1 MINSKLSGRLP
12 LARDRRIR
20 ILFFAW
26 ALLLPATMIPA
37 ANTTTSVTNPAQ
49 TTARIRYACLQGAVT
64 LTAPAEIIVRS
75 GNVRYRMDPGTWTFE
90 LSSPRPPSFRY
101 HVFSKTFQ
109 PGEER
114 LREEYLASWRS
125 RGYTP
130 EIEIFGLAFEGG
142 TGHRLDNREYWV
154 SLARYDAEADAKV
167 LVERLKQEN
176 VWAWVRSERTTQGS
190 GLFAIRGQGRRASDK
205 LAAPLT
211 LECAD
216 PVEVEDISS
225 GFWKERKAN
234 RKFQG
239 PLTLAVGMNGD
250 VEVYGDLPV
259 ETYLRGVVPAE
270 MPAGW
275 PLEALK
281 AQAVVARSEIYASL
295 AGKYRLEGF
304 DFTAMES
311 CRAYA
316 GMGGHTPA
324 TDAAVAAT
332 SGIALTCGGEF
343 VKAVFSSCCGG
354 WTENNEN
361 VWSGPPNPM
370 LRGLSD
376 LRPGAGSGA
385 PSADPA
391 RWLSTTP
398 SAWCSSDG
406 EGYRWQR
413 RYSAKEVS
421 GLVNKKHRVGDVQS
435 IREGTRGV
443 SGRLKSI
450 TIKGSV
456 GSVTLDSELA
466 IRQAFGGLPSAMV
479 IIRAAPDRGAPVSFT
494 FTGGGRGHGVGMC
507 QHGARG
513 MASSGRKFEE
523 IVAHY
528 FPGATLER
536 TER

>member
-1 MINSKLSGRLP
+1 MMREQLGGHQRL
-12 LARDRRIR
+12 AGRIR
-20 ILFFAW
+20 ITIFLCLVLCAC
-26 ALLLPATMIPA
+26 PATFSPA
-37 ANTTTSVTNPAQ
+37 AENATTVTNPALA
-49 TTARIRYACLQGAVT
+49 TARIRYACLKESAT
-64 LTAPAEIIVRS
+64 LKAPGEIIIRS
-75 GNVRYRMDPGTWTFE
+75 GNARYRVDAGTWTFG
-90 LSSPRPPSFRY
+90 LSNVRPPSQRY

-114 LREEYLASWRS
+114 QRDEYLASWRS

-130 EIEIFGLAFEGG
+130 EISIFGRLFESSPG
-142 TGHRLDNREYWV
+142 RKLDNSEFWV
-154 SLARYDAEADAKV
+154 SLARYDSEQDAKA
-167 LVERLKQEN
+167 LVETLKREN
-176 VWAWVRSERTTQGS
+176 IWAWVRSERTAPGS
-190 GLFAIRGQGRRASDK
+190 GVFSIQGQGRRASDR

-211 LECAD
+211 LECTD

-239 PLTLAVGMNGD
+239 PLTLAVGINGE
-250 VEVYGDLPV
+250 VEVYGDLPI
-259 ETYLRGVVPAE
+259 ETYLRGVIPAE

-295 AGKYRLEGF
+295 AGKYLLEGF

-316 GMGGHTPA
+316 GVGGYTSA
-324 TDAAVAAT
+324 TDQAVAAT
-332 SGIALTCGGEF
+332 AGMALTYGGEF

-354 WTENNEN
+354 WTEDNEN

-376 LRPGAGSGA
+376 LRPGAGKST
-385 PSADPA
+385 PA
-391 RWLSTTP
+391 SDLTRWLSAAP
-398 SAWCSSDG
+398 SAWCSDDAD
-406 EGYRWQR
+406 GYRWQR
-413 RYSAKEVS
+413 RYTVKEVS
-421 GLVNKKHRVGDVQS
+421 DLVNKKHRVGNVQS

-450 TIKGSV
+450 TITGSV
-456 GSVTLDSELA
+456 GSVTLDSELE

-479 IIRAAPDRGAPVSFT
+479 IIRPMLDRGAPVSFT

-507 QHGARG
+507 QYGARG
-513 MASSGRKFEE
+513 MASSGQRFEE

>member
-1 MINSKLSGRLP
+1 MIRVKTSGRPTLP
-12 LARDRRIR
+12 PGRKIR
-20 ILFFAW
+20 MLLFAW
-26 ALLLPATMIPA
+26 ALLFPATMAPA
-37 ANTTTSVTNPAQ
+37 ADMTTTVTDPAQ
-49 TTARIRYACLQGAVT
+49 TIARIRYACLQGAATVK
-64 LTAPAEIIVRS
+64 APAELIIRS
-75 GNVRYRMDPGTWTFE
+75 GSARYRIDPGTWTFE
-90 LSSPRPPSFRY
+90 LTDAHAPSMRY

-114 LREEYLASWRS
+114 LRDEYLASWRS

-130 EIEIFGLAFEGG
+130 EIEIFGRAFESG
-142 TGHRLDNREYWV
+142 TGHKLDNREYWV
-154 SLARYDAEADAKV
+154 SLARYNSEEDAKA
-167 LVERLKQEN
+167 LVERLKQEQ
-176 VWAWVRSERTTQGS
+176 VWAWVRSERTGPGT
-190 GLFAIRGQGRRASDK
+190 GLFSIRGQGRRASDK
-205 LAAPLT
+205 LAAPLV
-211 LECAD
+211 LECTK
-216 PVEVEDISS
+216 PIEVEDVSS
-225 GFWKERKAN
+225 SFWKERKAN

-239 PLTLAVGMNGD
+239 PLTFAVGINGD

-295 AGKYRLEGF
+295 AGKYLLEGF

-316 GMGGHTPA
+316 GVGGHTPA
-324 TDAAVAAT
+324 TDAAVTAT
-332 SGIALTCGGEF
+332 SGMALTHGGEF

-376 LRPGAGSGA
+376 LRPGAGA
-385 PSADPA
+385 VTPSADPA
-391 RWLSTTP
+391 RWLSAAP
-398 SAWCSSDG
+398 SAWCSGDAD
-406 EGYRWQR
+406 GYRWQR
-413 RYSAKEVS
+413 RHSVKEVTE
-421 GLVNKKHRVGDVQS
+421 LVNKKHRVGNVQR
-435 IREGTRGV
+435 IREGARGV

-450 TIKGSV
+450 TITGTG

-466 IRQAFGGLPSAMV
+466 IRQAFDGLPSAMV
-479 IIRAAPDRGAPVSFT
+479 IIRAVPDRGAPVSFT

-513 MASSGRKFEE
+513 MASSGRRFEE